1 MNTYNKEVVSPFQPK
16 INRFANSDS
25 PVSQEVRSLCN
36 TSYTLEVS
44 FQEDVDTLKQFKHIP
59 NLIAIMCIIKKDGQV
74 ISLGRSWAVFSRL
87 NKYLERTISTAING
101 SFLSATNNA
110 SKVLES
116 FRTNDDKSMIMEP
129 ELATDKQKNYLN
141 TLIHEKVPANER
153 DGWFKELTNITRS
166 EASDKIACLLNNY

>member
-1 MNTYNKEVVSPFQPK
+1 MNTYNKEVISPFQPR
-16 INRFANSDS
+16 INRFANSDN
-25 PVSQEVRSLCN
+25 PVSQEVRNLCN
-36 TSYTLEVS
+36 ISYTLEVS
-44 FQEDVDTLKQFKHIP
+44 FQEDVDTLKQFRHIP

-74 ISLGRSWAVFSRL
+74 ISLGRSWAVFGRL

-116 FRTNDDKSMIMEP
+116 FRMSVDDSSMEP

-141 TLIHEKVPANER
+141 TLIQEKVPINER
-153 DGWFKELTNITRS
+153 DNWIKELSNISRS

>member
-1 MNTYNKEVVSPFQPK
+1 MNTYNKEVVSPFQPR
-16 INRFANSDS
+16 INRFANSDN
-25 PVSQEVRSLCN
+25 PVSQEVRNLCN

-44 FQEDVDTLKQFKHIP
+44 FQEDVDTLKQFRHIP

-116 FRTNDDKSMIMEP
+116 FRMSVDDSSMEP
-129 ELATDKQKNYLN
+129 DLATDKQKNYLN
-141 TLIHEKVPANER
+141 TLIQEKVPVNEI
-153 DGWFKELTNITRS
+153 DNWIKELSNISRS

>member
-1 MNTYNKEVVSPFQPK
+1 MNTYNKEVVSPFQPR
-16 INRFANSDS
+16 INRFANSDN
-25 PVSQEVRSLCN
+25 PVSQEVRNLCN

-44 FQEDVDTLKQFKHIP
+44 FQEDVDTLKQFRHIP

-116 FRTNDDKSMIMEP
+116 FRMSVDDSSMEP
-129 ELATDKQKNYLN
+129 DLATDKQKNYLN
-141 TLIHEKVPANER
+141 TLIQEKVPVNER
-153 DGWFKELTNITRS
+153 DNWIKELSNISRS